1 VAAPKV
7 LITGA
12 TGFVGS
18 HVLDHLVRGG
28 HPIRAL
34 VRPTSDTTK
43 LAEIGAELVPGGLHD
58 TASLGVAVRD
68 VDVIIHQA
76 AVTHA
81 RSEAEY
87 HRVNEAGTRDLLNAA
102 LGTTPPPRRFL
113 YLSSLAAA
121 GPSYDGKPVEPEDEP
136 RPLTAYGRSKLGGE
150 RACLE
155 AHQRIEVVILR
166 APAVYG
172 PGDREL
178 LRFFRLAAR
187 GILPVP
193 TGSPRPV
200 QMVHVDD
207 LARAIALGTQAPG
220 AAGIMHIADPDPRP
234 WEEVARMV
242 AAAVGAKARV
252 VRIPA
257 GLVRAAA
264 ATVEG
269 MMRVLGKSSLL
280 NRDKA
285 EELLAP
291 AWLCETD
298 RARTALGFESRI
310 PLGRG
315 LHDTARWYKD
325 NAWL

>member
-1 VAAPKV
+1 VATPKV
-7 LITGA
+7 LITGS

-28 HPIRAL
+28 YPIRAL
-34 VRPTSDTTK
+34 VRPTSDTRK
-43 LAEIGAELVPGGLHD
+43 LAELGAELVPGALTD
-58 TASLGVAVRD
+58 AAALGAAVRD
-68 VDVIIHQA
+68 IDVIIHLA

-102 LGTTPPPRRFL
+102 LGTTPAPRRFL

-121 GPSYDGKPVEPEDEP
+121 GPSRDGKPVEPEDEP

-155 AHQRIEVVILR
+155 ARSGIEVVILR

-178 LRFFRLAAR
+178 LRFFRLAKR

-193 TGSPRPV
+193 TGPPRPV

-207 LARAIALGTQAPG
+207 LARALVLGTEAP
-220 AAGIMHIADPDPRP
+220 AARGIMHIADPDVRA
-234 WEEVARMV
+234 WLDIARLVAD
-242 AAAVGAKARV
+242 AVGTRARV
-252 VRIPA
+252 VPVPA
-257 GLVRAAA
+257 GLVLAAA
-264 ATVEG
+264 AAVETVT
-269 MMRVLGKSSLL
+269 RALGRSSLL

-291 AWLCETD
+291 GWICETE
-298 RARTALGFESRI
+298 RARNALGFESRI
-310 PLGRG
+310 PLGKG
-315 LHDTARWYKD
+315 LQDTARWYRD
-325 NAWL
+325 NDWL

>member
-1 VAAPKV
+1 MAAPKV

-34 VRPTSDTTK
+34 VRATSDTRK
-43 LAEIGAELVPGGLHD
+43 LAEIGAELVPGGLD
-58 TASLGVAVRD
+58 DAASINAAVRD
-68 VDVIIHQA
+68 VDVIIHLA
-76 AVTHA
+76 AATHA

-102 LGTTPPPRRFL
+102 LGTTPAPRRFL

-121 GPSYDGKPVEPEDEP
+121 GPSRDGKPIEPEDEP

-150 RACLE
+150 LACLE
-155 AHQRIEVVILR
+155 AQHGIEVVILR

-178 LRFFRLAAR
+178 LRFFRMASR

-193 TGSPRPV
+193 TGPPRPV

-207 LARAIALGTQAPG
+207 LARAIALAADAPT
-220 AAGIMHIADPDPRP
+220 ARGILHIAEPEARP
-234 WEEVARMV
+234 WKQIARMV
-242 AAAVGAKARV
+242 GQAVGVQARIIRV
-252 VRIPA
+252 PS

-264 ATVEG
+264 AIIEVAMLAMG
-269 MMRVLGKSSLL
+269 RSSLL

-285 EELLAP
+285 KELLAP
-291 AWLCETD
+291 GWTCETD
-298 RARTALGFESRI
+298 GARSTLGFESRV
-310 PLGRG
+310 PLSRG
-315 LHDTARWYKD
+315 LQETARWYRD